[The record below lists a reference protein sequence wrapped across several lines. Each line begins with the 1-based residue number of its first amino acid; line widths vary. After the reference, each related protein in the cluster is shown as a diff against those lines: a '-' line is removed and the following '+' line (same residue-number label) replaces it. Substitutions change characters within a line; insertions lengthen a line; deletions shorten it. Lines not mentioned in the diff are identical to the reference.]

1 MALATDIYF
10 PALGGTRRPLLARFT
25 SDNEVAVAGVLST
38 ATITWNNLINANA
51 GQTFIAS
58 FGAYVITFTVT
69 SSPSH
74 DTGIDL
80 PTGLPTATTVA
91 GYLDDNYLLTLYFDI
106 TVDVPNSRIIFT
118 AKQSGAAYTLTLAGT
133 LLGSNYTL
141 FSSTPGVDEVRRPN
155 FQAWADLY
163 IEPAYLS
170 GNFTTLAAKLSATR
184 AADGGYFFDVSA
196 IVDAYTADYP
206 PTYNDIA
213 IRVASDA
220 MLVRYLVKV
229 CEAYGSPIAPQAVS
243 TKTNRTALRGRNSI
257 EVVGTAGN
265 TLPTGAFSA
274 SGFQLLTGR
283 PLTKAVTKAQN
294 EFLYLLTTAGSNWR
308 LTASATFTDNTTG
321 SITPLAP
328 AAASNYQVYAVP
340 VGYNQLGIGSINPA
354 KTVRSYSVNI
364 EMGYPSVVGDIT
376 LSFTLMDTCPPHI
389 RYLVFRNELGGYDTL
404 QLQGALQRSGQ
415 AERQRGQYIL
425 PENYTLQSRQ
435 SFDYDTMAMDEYE
448 LHTGYHLT
456 KEEAEY
462 YLRQLLLSENVLLQ
476 DATGF
481 TPVTVS
487 TKEANYTRDK
497 FNLYGMALKL
507 QRSLRHADQ
516 HTSYRV

>member
-25 SDNEVAVAGVLST
+25 SDNEVQTAGVIAA
-38 ATITWNNLINANA
+38 ATLNFHTPAPANVPFIIT
-51 GQTFIAS
+51 
-58 FGAYVITFTVT
+58 FGGNTITFTT
-69 SSPSH
+69 KASPSH
-74 DTGIDL
+74 DTGVDL
-80 PTGLPTATTVA
+80 PSGTTTGSTIA
-91 GYLDDNYLLTLYFDI
+91 GYLDDNYLLTQYFDI
-106 TVDVPNSRIIFT
+106 TSSGTTVTFT
-118 AKQSGAAYTLTLAGT
+118 AKSAGASYTLGF
-133 LLGSNYTL
+133 GGYTWWTVT
-141 FSSTPGVDEVRRPN
+141 SSTPGVDEVRRPN

-170 GNFTTLAAKLSATR
+170 GNYTALAAKLSATR

-257 EVVGTAGN
+257 ETVGTAGN
-265 TLPTGAFSA
+265 TLPTGAYA
-274 SGFQLLTGR
+274 VSGFQLLTGR
-283 PLTKAVTKAQN
+283 PLTKTVTKAQN
-294 EFLYLLTTAGSNWR
+294 DFIYLLTTAGSNWR

-354 KTVRSYSVNI
+354 KTVRGYSVNI

-404 QLQGALQRSGQ
+404 QLHGALQRSGQ

-435 SFDYDTMAMDEYE
+435 AFDYDTMAMDEYE

-462 YLRQLLLSENVLLQ
+462 YLLQLLMSENVLLQ